1 MCFLLASVLTI
12 LNLHIFSARHIMEIF
27 NKKQYEKK
35 IAALVALLTIGLTA
49 HVETLDNGLARKPPM
64 GWLSWE
70 RFRCNTD
77 CDSGNI

>member
-1 MCFLLASVLTI
+1 
-12 LNLHIFSARHIMEIF
+12 MEIF
-27 NKKQYEKK
+27 NKKLYKKK
-35 IAALVALLTIGLTA
+35 IAAVVALLTIGLTT
-49 HVETLDNGLARKPPM
+49 HVETLENGLARTPPM